1 MADETIN
8 IIRHIPHSIDG
19 LLRNKVIFL
28 PLTVENGEM
37 IFTVL
42 IPVVA

>member
-19 LLRNKVIFL
+19 LRRNK
-28 PLTVENGEM
+28 
-37 IFTVL
+37 
-42 IPVVA
+42 